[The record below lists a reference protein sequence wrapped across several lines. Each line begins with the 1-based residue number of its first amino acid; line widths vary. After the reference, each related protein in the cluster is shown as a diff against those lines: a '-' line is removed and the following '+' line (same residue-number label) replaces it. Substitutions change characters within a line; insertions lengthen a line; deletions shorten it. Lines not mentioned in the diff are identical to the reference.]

1 MNGHGTNFAA
11 ALLLYGALLGSSTP
25 ALAGTAPDGAYERLT
40 PTNQVTARALFEAQV
55 VDPTPGAPRRLTL
68 AEIAARRQSG
78 QGWGEI
84 FTELKSRGL
93 LREQSVGHVL
103 ARYNTEQRRR
113 AVAQQ
118 TRGAEASPM
127 VSPSAADKER

>member
-25 ALAGTAPDGAYERLT
+25 ALAGTGPDGAYERLS
-40 PTNQVTARALFEAQV
+40 PSNQATARALFEAQV
-55 VDPTPGAPRRLTL
+55 VDPSPGAPRRLTL

-84 FTELKSRGL
+84 FTDLKSRGL
-93 LREQSVGHVL
+93 LREQSVGHVM
-103 ARYNTEQRRR
+103 ARYNAEQRRR
-113 AVAQQ
+113 AVAQGSEVAP
-118 TRGAEASPM
+118 GAP
-127 VSPSAADKER
+127 AAKER